1 MRFEK
6 SRRGYDQ
13 ASFRYAILAAYKGR
27 CAISRLPEPRLLDAA
42 HSVVDADEP
51 LGQPIVSN
59 ELPLSKIHHAA
70 FDANLV
76 GIDPDSER
84 LLDLD
89 DGPSPEQGLKAM
101 AGGLIGLPRPTEDYP
116 DKERLELRFEQ
127 LKKIGAVR
135 REEVR
140 PLCCYRVIVHK
151 DGGLA

>member
-42 HSVVDADEP
+42 HSVADADEQ

-89 DGPSPEQGLKAM
+89 DGPFLEQGLKAM
-101 AGGLIGLPRPTEDYP
+101 AGGLIGLPRRTEDYP
-116 DKERLELRFEQ
+116 DKERLELRFGAVQ
-127 LKKIGAVR
+127 KIGVMR
-135 REEVR
+135 RDEIR
-140 PLCCYRVIVHK
+140 AAAFLSSNC
-151 DGGLA
+151 A

>member
-1 MRFEK
+1 MPTSSWDSRSSRTNCRFAR
-6 SRRGYDQ
+6 STT
-13 ASFRYAILAAYKGR
+13 
-27 CAISRLPEPRLLDAA
+27 
-42 HSVVDADEP
+42 
-51 LGQPIVSN
+51 
-59 ELPLSKIHHAA
+59 PLSIT
-70 FDANLV
+70 NLV

-101 AGGLIGLPRPTEDYP
+101 AGGLIGLPRRTEDYP
-116 DKERLELRFEQ
+116 DKERLALRFEQ